1 MQALMKS
8 PYRFA
13 LVVLFCSL
21 TGIQQSVAQFTQQGP
36 KLVGS
41 GAVDPATQGIAVSIS
56 ADGNTAIVG
65 GESDNDSIGAA
76 WVWNRSGAI
85 WSQQGA
91 KLIGSAAVGHT
102 EQGHSVAISADGNT
116 AIVGGLGDNNTFGAA
131 WIWTRSGGVWTQQ
144 GAKLVGSGAV
154 GNAAQGSSVAISSD
168 GNTAIVGGNGDSG
181 IAGAVW
187 VWIRS
192 GGVWTQQ
199 GAKLAGSGGSPDAEQ
214 GISVAVSGDGNT
226 AIVGGSG
233 DNGGAGA
240 AWIWIRSGGVW
251 SQQGPK
257 LVGSGAVGIALQGMS
272 VSLSSDGN
280 TAIVGGSNDSN
291 RLGAAWVWTRSGG
304 VWTQQGSKLVGSGAV
319 PGPLGVDQGASVS
332 LSGDGNTAL
341 VGGYGDS
348 NFVGATWVWKRSGG
362 VWTQQGSKL
371 VGSGALTG
379 GGQGF
384 AVSLSGDATT
394 ALIGGGSDNNDAG
407 AAWVFVDRATWNP
420 SAVPTFEAFAGV
432 ILLLSIAVIAL
443 FRLR

>member
-8 PYRFA
+8 PHRFA

-21 TGIQQSVAQFTQQGP
+21 TGIQQSFAQFTQQGP

-65 GESDNDSIGAA
+65 GDFDNDSIGAA

-85 WSQQGA
+85 WSQQGS
-91 KLIGSAAVGHT
+91 KLVGAGAVARSRQGDSVALSADGNTAIIGGHGDNPNAGALWVWTRSGATWSQQGPKLVGSGAIGSAQQGWSVGMSADGNIAVAGGNGDNGGAGAVWVWIRSGGVWSQEGSKLT
-102 EQGHSVAISADGNT
+102 GSGGSANAGQGSSVAVSGDGNTAIVGGSGDNSSAGAAWVWTRSGGVWAQQGAKLVGTGAAGNAHQGTSVALSADGNT
-116 AIVGGLGDNNTFGAA
+116 AIVGGHRDNGDLGAA
-131 WIWTRSGGVWTQQ
+131 WVWIRSGGVWTQQ

-154 GNAAQGSSVAISSD
+154 
-168 GNTAIVGGNGDSG
+168 
-181 IAGAVW
+181 
-187 VWIRS
+187 
-192 GGVWTQQ
+192 
-199 GAKLAGSGGSPDAEQ
+199 
-214 GISVAVSGDGNT
+214 
-226 AIVGGSG
+226 
-233 DNGGAGA
+233 
-240 AWIWIRSGGVW
+240 
-251 SQQGPK
+251 
-257 LVGSGAVGIALQGMS
+257 
-272 VSLSSDGN
+272 
-280 TAIVGGSNDSN
+280 
-291 RLGAAWVWTRSGG
+291 
-304 VWTQQGSKLVGSGAV
+304 
-319 PGPLGVDQGASVS
+319 PGPAGVDQGASVS
-332 LSGDGNTAL
+332 LSADGNTAL

-394 ALIGGGSDNNDAG
+394 AIVGGASDNNDAG
-407 AAWVFVDRATWNP
+407 AAWVFVDLASWHP